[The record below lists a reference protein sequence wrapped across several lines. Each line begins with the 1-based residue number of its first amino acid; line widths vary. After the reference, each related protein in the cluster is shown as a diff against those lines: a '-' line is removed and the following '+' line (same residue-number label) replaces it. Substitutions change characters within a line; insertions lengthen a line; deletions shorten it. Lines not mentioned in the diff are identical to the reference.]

1 MTKSKIQ
8 LGVKFLL
15 LVGMACFI
23 FPFVTVSCSTV
34 TYVFT
39 GMELM
44 TTITLKEDL
53 ESASQQLYPNFL
65 LMGAFVLAGFATF
78 FGWKSIAD
86 QEEGSRGA
94 VICSILGTICLILFP
109 FTFQVYYNLDALIT
123 VEFQWG
129 FYASLL
135 AYLGGTVCILA
146 DFQGVGSNPVD
157 FSDGTRNGQS
167 SGTTQ
172 HSANPPALP
181 QPVAPPAKVS
191 LQIIQ
196 NGALLIVPI
205 MTFPCYLGSDKNL
218 CQIVLPDPKI
228 SSIHAQIYLEN
239 GIVYLRDL
247 GTENGTMLNGAP
259 LSIPADVLSGDEAI
273 LGSIRIR
280 FIVEA

>member
-15 LVGMACFI
+15 LVGMVFFI

-34 TYVFT
+34 TYDFT

-157 FSDGTRNGQS
+157 FSDGTRNGQPP
-167 SGTTQ
+167 GTDQ
-172 HSANPPALP
+172 HTAIPAALP
-181 QPVAPPAKVS
+181 QPVSPPVKVS
-191 LQIIQ
+191 LQIVQ
-196 NGALLIVPI
+196 SGASQIVPL
-205 MTFPCYLGSDKNL
+205 MTLPCYLGSDKKL
-218 CQIVLPDPKI
+218 CQIVLPDPGI
-228 SSIHAQIYLEN
+228 SPVHAQIYMEN
-239 GIVYLRDL
+239 GSVFLQDL
-247 GTENGTMLNGAP
+247 GTENGTILNGARVTTP
-259 LSIPADVLSGDEAI
+259 EEVLSGDEAA
-273 LGSIRIR
+273 LGSFRIR
-280 FIVEA
+280 FIVGT